1 MGEKK
6 PETLDF
12 VKDFQEYLT
21 QQTQHV
27 NMISGSVGGD
37 KEAEVLQGGLQS
49 DPPGMQA
56 ETGDGC
62 GGDGA
67 GVEHRPMLCLPA
79 AGTETD
85 QNGPDHPSVEVS
97 LDDGSGLL
105 VDNFERTYD
114 GKLKCRYCNYASKGT
129 ARLIE
134 HIRIHTGEKPHRCQ
148 LCPFASAYERHLE
161 AHMRS
166 HTGEKPYK
174 CELCSFRCSDR
185 SNLSHHRRRRHK
197 LLPMKGARST
207 LASRKML
214 SILQRKSS
222 PMGYSRRLLLSYSPP
237 SMVSQK
243 PDYLSDFSQDLPHLH
258 PEAYEGVAKPQGGA
272 SRGDTHHDT
281 MAENPLNPLN
291 QLSTLAGQLASLPAD
306 AQAPDSPETG
316 SCRDEKPF
324 LLRQPAAALL
334 ASSARAASP
343 ASPEPR
349 PPLASNYSPGAGP
362 CSEHSPHTST
372 PSVSNSQPSTPA
384 PTLTNQDLQLL
395 HNCQHCD
402 TYFADN
408 ILYTIHMGCHGY
420 ENPFQCNICGCQCT
434 NKYDFAC
441 HFARGQHK

>member
-27 NMISGSVGGD
+27 NMISGSVGVD

-49 DPPGMQA
+49 DPAGMQT
-56 ETGDGC
+56 EPGDGC
-62 GGDGA
+62 GGDG
-67 GVEHRPMLCLPA
+67 GSVEHRPMFCLPA

-85 QNGPDHPSVEVS
+85 QNRLDHPSVEVS

-105 VDNFERTYD
+105 VDSFERTYD

-134 HIRIHTGEKPHRCQ
+134 HIRIHTGEKPHRCH

-214 SILQRKSS
+214 SVLQRKSS
-222 PMGYSRRLLLSYSPP
+222 SLGYGRRLLLSYSPP

-243 PDYLSDFSQDLPHLH
+243 ADYLSDFPQDLPHLH
-258 PEAYEGVAKPQGGA
+258 PEAYEGAAKPQDGGGLPRATPPTTMPPRTTRSTSCPPWRASWPAFRPTPTRPFPRRRGPAATRSPSSSA
-272 SRGDTHHDT
+272 SR
-281 MAENPLNPLN
+281 PPRPPPV
-291 QLSTLAGQLASLPAD
+291 S
-306 AQAPDSPETG
+306 
-316 SCRDEKPF
+316 
-324 LLRQPAAALL
+324 
-334 ASSARAASP
+334 ASSARAGSPGSPSP
-343 ASPEPR
+343 A
-349 PPLASNYSPGAGP
+349 
-362 CSEHSPHTST
+362 
-372 PSVSNSQPSTPA
+372 PA
-384 PTLTNQDLQLL
+384 RQ
-395 HNCQHCD
+395 
-402 TYFADN
+402 
-408 ILYTIHMGCHGY
+408 
-420 ENPFQCNICGCQCT
+420 
-434 NKYDFAC
+434 
-441 HFARGQHK
+441 

>member
-1 MGEKK
+1 MLFSITCERNYV
-6 PETLDF
+6 P
-12 VKDFQEYLT
+12 
-21 QQTQHV
+21 
-27 NMISGSVGGD
+27 
-37 KEAEVLQGGLQS
+37 GLQS

-56 ETGDGC
+56 EPGDGC
-62 GGDGA
+62 VADGT
-67 GVEHRPMLCLPA
+67 GVGHRPMFCLPA

-85 QNGPDHPSVEVS
+85 QNRLDHASVEVS

-105 VDNFERTYD
+105 VDSFERTYD

-134 HIRIHTGEKPHRCQ
+134 HIRIHTGEKPHRCH

-197 LLPMKGARST
+197 LLPMKGARSA
-207 LASRKML
+207 LAGRKML
-214 SILQRKSS
+214 GVLQRKSGS
-222 PMGYSRRLLLSYSPP
+222 LGYGRRLLLGYGPP
-237 SMVSQK
+237 SAAGPK
-243 PDYLSDFSQDLPHLH
+243 ADYLGHFPPDLPQLH
-258 PEAYEGVAKPQGGA
+258 PEPRDGGGGDA
-272 SRGDTHHDT
+272 SRLDAVSD
-281 MAENPLNPLN
+281 NPLT

-306 AQAPDSPETG
+306 ARAPVSPETG

-324 LLRQPAAALL
+324 LLCQPAAAPV
-334 ASSARAASP
+334 SAGSAQAASP

-349 PPLASNYSPGAGP
+349 PPPASNYSPGAGP
-362 CSEHSPHTST
+362 CSEQSAHTST

-384 PTLTNQDLQLL
+384 PALSSQDLQLL
-395 HNCQHCD
+395 QHCQHCD

-420 ENPFQCNICGCQCT
+420 ENPFQCNICGCKCR